1 MFTDLYTAHKAYHEE
16 YTRRYVDLPEPLDQP
31 RHGLKETIG
40 YSLIHLGE
48 KLVNVDR
55 SRTVDAAA

>member
-1 MFTDLYTAHKAYHEE
+1 MFSDLVKTYHHYHQE
-16 YTRRYVDLPEPLDQP
+16 YTRRHVSLPEPLDQP

-48 KLVNVDR
+48 RLAKVDR
-55 SRTVDAAA
+55 AQSVDEAA